1 MVERHKMEVGQ
12 LRSELDGMSGRMAE
26 QVKLLTE
33 KNSKLELSLK
43 MNEEDNNRAIAMY
56 KEQLDESEKQRKA
69 VLEKNKEIDSQK
81 V

>member
-1 MVERHKMEVGQ
+1 MEVGQ
-12 LRSELDGMSGRMAE
+12 LRSELDGMSERMAE

>member
-1 MVERHKMEVGQ
+1 
-12 LRSELDGMSGRMAE
+12 MS
-26 QVKLLTE
+26 
-33 KNSKLELSLK
+33 
-43 MNEEDNNRAIAMY
+43 EEDNNRAIAMY